1 MIDFRNESTVSTPP
15 GDVVKIVIL
24 ERREQVIE
32 ALESYHLLSIGDQDA
47 SLKLDIIHA
56 RIMALWYQLQAM
68 AKRRL
73 KAAKGTDE
81 DPSYDMVKEA
91 ITTSKLLDHL
101 VEAFEWMNIFVDDMG
116 LTQIDSRARYDRSN
130 IEDANLKKGM

>member
-1 MIDFRNESTVSTPP
+1 MIDFRSDSTVSTPP

-32 ALESYHLLSIGDQDA
+32 ALEAYHLLSIGDQDA
-47 SLKLDIIHA
+47 TLKLDIIHA
-56 RIMALWYQLQAM
+56 RIMAFWYQVQAM

-73 KAAKGTDE
+73 KEAKGTE
-81 DPSYDMVKEA
+81 NDPDYEMVKEA
-91 ITTSKLLDHL
+91 IKESKELDNL
-101 VEAFEWMNIFVDDMG
+101 IESFEWMNVFVDDMG
-116 LTQIDSRARYDRSN
+116 LTQIDSRSRYDRTN